1 MKRHEEWL
9 QLQQCLAS
17 SKAVKMHRNEE
28 DNVERHGRKII
39 EESTWVSP
47 RSCTTEATEALGDD
61 TMTEKRTVKINGEEF
76 EVEMTLNDDGS
87 YDATVE
93 GQTFTIEIPNA
104 QAAPRARRGGGSK
117 KKKSGTVSAN
127 IPGKVVTVEVN
138 EGDVVKEGQ
147 VILILEAMKMQ
158 NEIQA
163 PIDGAVISVACEEGQ
178 AIEANVP
185 LVVIEPEPTQ
195 DED

>member
-1 MKRHEEWL
+1 M
-9 QLQQCLAS
+9 
-17 SKAVKMHRNEE
+17 
-28 DNVERHGRKII
+28 
-39 EESTWVSP
+39 P
-47 RSCTTEATEALGDD
+47 
-61 TMTEKRTVKINGEEF
+61 EKRTVKVNGKEF
-76 EVEMTLNDDGS
+76 EVEIELNDDGT

-93 GQTFTIEIPNA
+93 GQTFSIEVPNA
-104 QAAPRARRGGGSK
+104 QAAPRARRGGGGK

-127 IPGKVVTVEVN
+127 IPGKVVTVEVK

-163 PIDGAVISVACEEGQ
+163 PVDGTVINVACEEGQ

-185 LVVIEPEPTQ
+185 LVVIEPEST
-195 DED
+195 DEDD